1 MYMTVLESVI
11 LIKETANL
19 YAIGEEY
26 AGKKFIQQK
35 KGGSPAG
42 SCSLFIFIDG
52 VQYRRKFTGETFDSG
67 NGRSGRQHEYL
78 SGCG

>member
-1 MYMTVLESVI
+1 MQAKNLFGKRKVAVL
-11 LIKETANL
+11 LA
-19 YAIGEEY
+19 
-26 AGKKFIQQK
+26 
-35 KGGSPAG
+35 
-42 SCSLFIFIDG
+42 IDG